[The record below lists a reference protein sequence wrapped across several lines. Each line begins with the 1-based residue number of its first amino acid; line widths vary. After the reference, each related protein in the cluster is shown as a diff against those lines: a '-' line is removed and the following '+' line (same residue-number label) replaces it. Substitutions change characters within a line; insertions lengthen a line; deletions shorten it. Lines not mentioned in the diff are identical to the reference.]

1 MIDTGAPL
9 TRLAAPRQTLLRF
22 RRSLIAKRTGLG
34 G

>member
-9 TRLAAPRQTLLRF
+9 IRLAAPEQALLRF
-22 RRSLIAKRTGLG
+22 RRSLIAKRAGLG